1 MNHQPEMPTDA
12 ASANNAHGAS
22 LPRAAQLL
30 ESEQPDGHSAQAQ
43 AKDAQAKDAGQAVSS
58 RPAAAP
64 SVATATEMARCDEEK
79 RRHEEKKRTR
89 RTRLGDMAIRAIF
102 VLFLLGLWQL
112 LHFLLVVRSGAW
124 SPALFRSPSEV
135 GMWLWN
141 GFGLSYLR
149 GEYEPPP
156 GEKMPMSFWEAL
168 RQSPYPTAVALSIG
182 RLLEGYAIA
191 VAIGFPLGL
200 LVARFALMEKTVG
213 WLAVSLQSLPSICW
227 IPLAQLWLGRF
238 GAAPILFVTVMGAL
252 FATIVSVADGINQV
266 PPLMARAGRTLGAT
280 GKRLYFSIL
289 LPAALP
295 NIVSGLKIGWSFAW
309 RSLMAGE
316 LIVNSGGLGFLLQND
331 RDQGDMEGVLATI
344 IVIIVIGLG
353 VQELVFAPLQRR
365 LNTMWGLTGT
375 RS

>member
-1 MNHQPEMPTDA
+1 MKTDQQESQSDGVSKASQARAPLPLTNVRAPESQGQVGEERAQPARPDA
-12 ASANNAHGAS
+12 A
-22 LPRAAQLL
+22 PVV
-30 ESEQPDGHSAQAQ
+30 
-43 AKDAQAKDAGQAVSS
+43 AV
-58 RPAAAP
+58 
-64 SVATATEMARCDEEK
+64 ATEMARRDEEK
-79 RRHEEKKRTR
+79 RRTR
-89 RTRLGDMAIRAIF
+89 RARWGDGAIRTVF

-112 LHFLLVVRSGAW
+112 LHFLLVERSGAW
-124 SPALFRSPSEV
+124 SPALFRSPMEV
-135 GMWLWN
+135 ARWMWD

-149 GEYEPPP
+149 GEYVPPP
-156 GEKMPMSFWEAL
+156 GAEMPTSFWEAF
-168 RQSPYPTAVALSIG
+168 RQSPYPPAIVASIG

-200 LVARFALMEKTVG
+200 LVARFALAEKTIG

-227 IPLAQLWLGRF
+227 IPLAQLWLGRY
-238 GAAPILFVTVMGAL
+238 GAWPILFVTVMGAL
-252 FATIVSVADGINQV
+252 FATVVSVADGIRQV

-280 GKRLYFSIL
+280 GKRLYFAVL

-353 VQELVFAPLQRR
+353 VQELVFSPLQRR
-365 LNTMWGLTGT
+365 LNTLWGLTGV